1 MQTDLF
7 EAAQA
12 MPRGKWPTEQLHELL
27 NGHIAW
33 DKAAPAIRSW
43 AAFFIFDAARQLV
56 KMPDKEKRR
65 IALGKIPGTIR
76 PHVEKEVKRIWPI
89 RDSL

>member
-1 MQTDLF
+1 MQADLF

-27 NGHIAW
+27 SGHIAW

-43 AAFFIFDAARQLV
+43 AAFFIHDAARQLV

-65 IALGKIPGTIR
+65 MALGKIPGTIR
-76 PHVEKEVKRIWPI
+76 PHVELEVKRIWPI
-89 RDSL
+89 RDRL